1 MPDMTLDHQPK
12 SLCEYFSQWE
22 EFEETVWY
30 DGDGEFDAAFV
41 GFAWQFNVGPIVVY
55 DQDKVLEMMV
65 ATRGYEGEEPMID
78 ALDDFG
84 VNVQGTY
91 AGERT
96 PIFLTYVEDG
106 AVRDFLK
113 RKAGA
118 EVSGWSREIAAEGVT
133 EIN

>member
-1 MPDMTLDHQPK
+1 MSDSTLDHPPK

-55 DQDKVLEMMV
+55 DQDIVLEIMV
-65 ATRGYEGEEPMID
+65 ATREYDGEDPMID

-96 PIFLTYVEDG
+96 PLFLTLVEDQ
-106 AVRDFLK
+106 AVKDFLK

-118 EVSGWSREIAAEGVT
+118 EISGWSIPEGTT
-133 EIN
+133 EIS